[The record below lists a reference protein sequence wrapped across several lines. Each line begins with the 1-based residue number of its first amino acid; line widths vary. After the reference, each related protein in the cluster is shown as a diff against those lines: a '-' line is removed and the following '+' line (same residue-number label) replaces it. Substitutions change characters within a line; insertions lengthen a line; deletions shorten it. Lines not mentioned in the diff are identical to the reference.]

1 MLDVC
6 VWKEGRELEGKKGTV
21 VRHGFYEKPS
31 SSPTVFHG
39 RGATS
44 TKSKIITLAEEVKRR
59 LLNMDRSHGK
69 EERIQEL
76 KRFSQKMVDSAYG
89 KDTRKE
95 VITSGIKRYS
105 RLVLQ
110 ELAGVRKVYR
120 SREEMKEGRRLKS
133 LWNRTWYKSRRG
145 GTKVS
150 ADLDHPTLER
160 KGKGRGVDVTTS
172 GEKQTKEEKIK
183 VVETPIF
190 IPFTLESRMRKRMQE
205 TDDVLGEAT
214 NSPSVRFV
222 EREGPTVKETVGCNH
237 PGAKD

>member
-1 MLDVC
+1 
-6 VWKEGRELEGKKGTV
+6 
-21 VRHGFYEKPS
+21 
-31 SSPTVFHG
+31 
-39 RGATS
+39 
-44 TKSKIITLAEEVKRR
+44 
-59 LLNMDRSHGK
+59 MDRSHGK

-95 VITSGIKRYS
+95 VITSGVKRYS

-110 ELAGVRKVYR
+110 ELAGVRKGYR

-150 ADLDHPTLER
+150 ADLDHPTLDQ
-160 KGKGRGVDVTTS
+160 KGKRRGVDVTTPR
-172 GEKQTKEEKIK
+172 KKETGDKGRVK

-190 IPFTLESRMRKRMQE
+190 VPYSKDSVLRRKLQE
-205 TDDVLGEAT
+205 VDDTIGEAT
-214 NSPSVRFV
+214 NSPAV
-222 EREGPTVKETVGCNH
+222 
-237 PGAKD
+237 